1 MRPHFA
7 LVARGAST
15 ALLVAGLSACA
26 TYQTQQTSQFADRVV
41 VEKGKRQMH
50 LMQNGKVLRTYNVA
64 LGQNP
69 VGHKRHQ
76 GDQRTPEGVYTV
88 DLRRPESRFNLALR
102 ISYPSSTDRQF
113 AAARGVDPGG
123 EIYIHG
129 QPNGGVNPARLADG
143 PDWTDGC
150 VAVTNTEMQEIWARV
165 RLGTP
170 VEIRP

>member
-1 MRPHFA
+1 MRWH
-7 LVARGAST
+7 LVMAARGAGAAFIAAT
-15 ALLVAGLSACA
+15 LFACA
-26 TYQTQQTSQFADRVV
+26 TTPPVPDHYADRVLI
-41 VEKGKRQMH
+41 EKGQRQMH
-50 LMQNGKVLRTYNVA
+50 LMQRGKVLRTYHVA

-69 VGHKRHQ
+69 VGHKMQQ
-76 GDQRTPEGVYTV
+76 GDSRTPEGVYAV

-102 ISYPSSTDRQF
+102 ISYPNPTDQQL
-113 AAARGVDPGG
+113 AAARGLDPGG

-129 QPNGGVNPARLADG
+129 QPNGGVKPARLVNG

-150 VAVTNTEMQEIWARV
+150 IAVTNAEMNEIWALV